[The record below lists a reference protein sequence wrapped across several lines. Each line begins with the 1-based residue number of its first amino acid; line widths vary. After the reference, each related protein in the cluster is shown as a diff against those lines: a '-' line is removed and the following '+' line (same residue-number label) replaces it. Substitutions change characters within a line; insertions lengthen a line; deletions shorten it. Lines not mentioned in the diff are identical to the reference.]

1 MQRETG
7 KREYRMKCWKENL
20 DGRKNKRHKMRG
32 KPKDDME
39 YICDDICNRLCAYA
53 YTCAYI

>member
-1 MQRETG
+1 
-7 KREYRMKCWKENL
+7 MKCWKENL

-32 KPKDDME
+32 KPEDDME